1 MIKNDRSDQLQS
13 QWTLQVGSQQCEG
26 RAIFFYVFQNEFWP
40 QRQWSD
46 FVWITQL
53 HPPSSSAFA
62 ATVGHTLYNYPA
74 VLAVVAVAATTPLT
88 MPSLQDI
95 VGRVWRGGFLRRLV
109 WIMESRL
116 GVRAGDA
123 KTSSHYHNMCPPT
136 PSPAC
141 VVCVPCLFLMFTT
154 SFLSREEVG
163 LVGRGTDA
171 ILIIGQGP
179 KQWTGVPVCIEM
191 VLALCTMP
199 SATRDGGFWPLPL
212 SQRGMW
218 CPVVE
223 EMRPPPPWKKT
234 PTTTHCT
241 ALLRRPAGMNW
252 ALTSRAIR
260 RVSSWLQMGNR
271 PKPYSPK
278 NTRLTVWAE
287 RLRRTWQGNTDA
299 GQART

>member
-1 MIKNDRSDQLQS
+1 MF
-13 QWTLQVGSQQCEG
+13 EG
-26 RAIFFYVFQNEFWP
+26 GGWGVWSITITMNFASGKSTVWRPSNFFYVFQNEFCP

-53 HPPSSSAFA
+53 HLPCSSAFA
-62 ATVGHTLYNYPA
+62 ATVGHTLYNCP
-74 VLAVVAVAATTPLT
+74 AVVAVAATTPLT

-163 LVGRGTDA
+163 
-171 ILIIGQGP
+171 
-179 KQWTGVPVCIEM
+179 
-191 VLALCTMP
+191 
-199 SATRDGGFWPLPL
+199 
-212 SQRGMW
+212 
-218 CPVVE
+218 
-223 EMRPPPPWKKT
+223 
-234 PTTTHCT
+234 
-241 ALLRRPAGMNW
+241 
-252 ALTSRAIR
+252 
-260 RVSSWLQMGNR
+260 
-271 PKPYSPK
+271 
-278 NTRLTVWAE
+278 
-287 RLRRTWQGNTDA
+287 
-299 GQART
+299 

>member
-1 MIKNDRSDQLQS
+1 M
-13 QWTLQVGSQQCEG
+13 
-26 RAIFFYVFQNEFWP
+26 
-40 QRQWSD
+40 
-46 FVWITQL
+46 
-53 HPPSSSAFA
+53 
-62 ATVGHTLYNYPA
+62 HTLYNYP
-74 VLAVVAVAATTPLT
+74 AVVAVAATTPLT

-95 VGRVWRGGFLRRLV
+95 VGTVWRGGFLRRLV

-116 GVRAGDA
+116 GVRAGYA

-136 PSPAC
+136 PSLAC

-163 LVGRGTDA
+163 EVGRGTDA

-241 ALLRRPAGMNW
+241 AQLRRPAGMN
-252 ALTSRAIR
+252 
-260 RVSSWLQMGNR
+260 
-271 PKPYSPK
+271 
-278 NTRLTVWAE
+278 
-287 RLRRTWQGNTDA
+287 
-299 GQART
+299 